1 MPVENQNTTPV
12 SAGIKQLVDTLRQ
25 EGVDAGKEAADQI
38 IAEAREEASTIVAE
52 ARDKAGL
59 ILGNARKEADFIST
73 AGKQAFEMANRNAI
87 LELKS
92 VSCRMNLPSKSKRP
106 SATQLTDEKL
116 LQQMILEVAGR
127 SAIKSDEPVEVILPT
142 RVVGVNDLSANPEE
156 LKEGTLIHFAV
167 AQAAEMLREGV
178 TFNVNED
185 NKNAVV
191 FRLKDKD
198 IEVALSD
205 ETVTQMMLNHLQPR
219 FRALLEGIV
228 K

>member
-87 LELKS
+87 LELKAFLQDEFAKQIQAT
-92 VSCRMNLPSKSKRP
+92 VG
-106 SATQLTDEKL
+106 TQLTDEKL

-127 SAIKSDEPVEVILPT
+127 NAIQSDEPVEVILPT

-178 TFNVNED
+178 TFNVNGD

>member
-1 MPVENQNTTPV
+1 MTVENQNTPV
-12 SAGIKQLVDTLRQ
+12 SAGIKQLVETLRQ
-25 EGVDAGKEAADQI
+25 EGVDAGKLAADQI
-38 IAEAREEASTIVAE
+38 IADAREEASTIVSE
-52 ARDKAGL
+52 AREKAGL
-59 ILGNARKEADFIST
+59 ILGNARKEADFVTT

-92 VSCRMNLPSKSKRP
+92 FLQDEFAKQIQATVG
-106 SATQLTDEKL
+106 TQLTDEQL
-116 LQQMILEVAGR
+116 LKQMILEVAGR
-127 SAIKSDEPVEVILPT
+127 SAIDHSQDVEVVLPT
-142 RVVGVNDLSANPEE
+142 KVVGITDLKANPEE
-156 LKEGTLIHFAV
+156 LKEGSLMHFAV
-167 AQAAEMLREGV
+167 AEAAEMLREGV
-178 TFNVNED
+178 TFNVNEE
-185 NKNAVV
+185 NKNAIV

>member
-1 MPVENQNTTPV
+1 MTVENQNSTPV
-12 SAGIKQLVDTLRQ
+12 SAGIKQLVETLRQ
-25 EGVDAGKEAADQI
+25 EGVDAGKKAAEDI
-38 IAEAREEASTIVAE
+38 IAEAREEASTIVSE

-73 AGKQAFEMANRNAI
+73 AGKQAFEMANRNAV
-87 LELKS
+87 LELKTFLQEEFAKQIQAT
-92 VSCRMNLPSKSKRP
+92 VG
-106 SATQLTDEKL
+106 TQLTDEKL
-116 LQQMILEVAGR
+116 LQQMIIEVAGR
-127 SAIKSDEPVEVILPT
+127 NAIDESEPVDVILPT
-142 RVVGVNDLSANPEE
+142 KVVGVTELSTSPEE
-156 LKEGTLIHFAV
+156 LKEGTLMHFAV

-178 TFNVNED
+178 TFNVSED
-185 NKNAVV
+185 NKHALM

-198 IEVALSD
+198 IEIALSD

>member
-12 SAGIKQLVDTLRQ
+12 STGIKQLVDTLRQ
-25 EGVDAGKEAADQI
+25 EGVEAGKKAADQI

-87 LELKS
+87 LELKAF
-92 VSCRMNLPSKSKRP
+92 LQDEFSKQIQ
-106 SATQLTDEKL
+106 ATVGTQLTDEKL

-127 SAIKSDEPVEVILPT
+127 NAVNSDEPVEVILPT

-178 TFNVNED
+178 TFNVSED

>member
-1 MPVENQNTTPV
+1 MTVENQNATPV
-12 SAGIKQLVDTLRQ
+12 SAGIKQLVETLRQ
-25 EGVDAGKEAADQI
+25 EGVDAGKKAAEDI
-38 IAEAREEASTIVAE
+38 ITEAREEASTIVSE

-87 LELKS
+87 LELKTFLQEEFAKQIQAT
-92 VSCRMNLPSKSKRP
+92 VG
-106 SATQLTDEKL
+106 TQLTDEKL

-127 SAIKSDEPVEVILPT
+127 NAIDENESVDVVLPT
-142 RVVGVNDLSANPEE
+142 KVVGVSELSSSPEE
-156 LKEGTLIHFAV
+156 LKEGTLMHFAV

-178 TFNVNED
+178 TFSVNED
-185 NKNAVV
+185 NKHALV
-191 FRLKDKD
+191 FRLQDKD